1 MLKGVYSHDS
11 SNLQSRSGRNR
22 NVSNIAAAS
31 VCGGALRQH
40 GWTGGK
46 CREIGPQ
53 NQRCHSSTLRWV
65 PLAAEEQIR
74 AAFEQTLNVRVLS
87 PEAREF
93 ADNYFFET
101 LVRVHRAGEGEAYA
115 GLKPRGIEIEP
126 GIALADNSLD
136 MGSVDALIDQV
147 KSDAAQGIRQRF
159 TRAQETSKHA
169 NDSVEAGRQFVAAY
183 VEFIHY
189 VENLHQVLS
198 DPASHLP
205 QEAQVTKA
213 VQH

>member
-1 MLKGVYSHDS
+1 MTAV
-11 SNLQSRSGRNR
+11 NSRVVPVVIVMSVLLLLPRF
-22 NVSNIAAAS
+22 AAAHCDTMDGP
-31 VCGGALRQH
+31 VVKAAKLALKA
-40 GWTGGK
+40 GDVT
-46 CREIGPQ
+46 PV
-53 NQRCHSSTLRWV
+53 LRWV
-65 PLAAEEQIR
+65 PLDAEGQIR
-74 AAFEQTLNVRVLS
+74 AAFEQTLKVRMLS

-101 LVRVHRAGEGEAYA
+101 LVRVHRASEGEAYT
-115 GLKPRGIEIEP
+115 GLKPGGIEIEP

-136 MGSVDALIDQV
+136 TGSVDALIGQV

-159 TRAQETSKHA
+159 TRAQETSKHT

-189 VENLHQVLS
+189 VENIHQALS
-198 DPASHLP
+198 DPASHPP

>member
-1 MLKGVYSHDS
+1 MTAVTFRAVPVVIVMSAIL
-11 SNLQSRSGRNR
+11 LLPRF
-22 NVSNIAAAS
+22 AAAHCDS
-31 VCGGALRQH
+31 MDGPVVNAAKLALK
-40 GWTGGK
+40 TSDVT
-46 CREIGPQ
+46 PV
-53 NQRCHSSTLRWV
+53 LRWV

-101 LVRVHRAGEGEAYA
+101 LVRVHRAGEGEAYT

-169 NDSVEAGRQFVAAY
+169 NDSVEAGRQFVTAY

-189 VENLHQVLS
+189 VENIRQALS
-198 DPASHLP
+198 RPVSQPL
-205 QEAQVTKA
+205 QEAEVTKA